1 MTTTVRITDTA
12 INTKY
17 TGLAGTTSGAGTGT
31 TFDVTKTN
39 GVYSSVIKTA
49 GIGYVAGDTITILGT
64 SLGGTVANNLILT
77 VATTGLNGTIATFGS
92 VGTGRV
98 GDGVIDITVNVEGT
112 SSIDTYTF
120 QGDSDDY
127 TLNFDEDSGIVATS
141 NLINN
146 LVNNL
151 EFNLNN
157 YERVVFDDTAI
168 AFDLVD
174 GKAGTV
180 FSVVAAAFG
189 TADVTPK
196 LMGKALAYYD
206 QGVSTTQLANM
217 IINSTNF
224 AEDAGGVSNE
234 TFVKN
239 VFKNVVGRASTL
251 AETSEFVALIENKTY
266 TKASLLSIAAT
277 LEDFQDTIN
286 LVGMQTT
293 GVEYTPFTI

>member
-1 MTTTVRITDTA
+1 MTTTVTIKDKA
-12 INTKY
+12 INATY
-17 TGLAGTTSGAGTGT
+17 TGVTGNTSGAGTGA
-31 TFDVTKTN
+31 TFNVIKTN

-49 GIGYVAGDTITILGT
+49 GIGYVAGDTITVLGT
-64 SLGGTVANNLILT
+64 ALGGTVSNNLILT
-77 VATTGLNGTIATFGS
+77 VATVGVNGTIATFGS

-98 GDGVIDITVNVEGT
+98 GNGVIDISVDVEGT
-112 SSIDTYTF
+112 DNVDTYTF

-127 TLNFDEDSGIVATS
+127 TLNFSQDAIVATS

-146 LVNNL
+146 LINNL

-189 TADVTPK
+189 TADVTPV

-266 TKASLLSIAAT
+266 TKASLLTIAAN
-277 LEDFQDTIN
+277 LEDFQTTIN

>member
-1 MTTTVRITDTA
+1 MTTTVRIKDTA
-12 INTKY
+12 INTTY
-17 TGLAGTTSGAGTGT
+17 TSVTGTTSGSGTSA
-31 TFDVTKTN
+31 TFDVTKNN
-39 GVYSSVIKTA
+39 GVYSTVVKTA
-49 GIGYVAGDTITILGT
+49 GTGFVSGDTITVSGT
-64 SLGGTVANNLILT
+64 ALGGTVANNLILT

-98 GDGVIDITVNVEGT
+98 GDGVIDIIVDVEGT
-112 SSIDTYTF
+112 DAVDTYTF

-127 TLNFDEDSGIVATS
+127 TLNFSQYAIVATS

-146 LVNNL
+146 LINNL

-180 FSVVAAAFG
+180 FSVMAAAFG
-189 TADVTPK
+189 TADVTPV
-196 LMGKALAYYD
+196 LMGKALAYYN

-224 AEDAGGVSNE
+224 AEDARGFSNE

-239 VFKNVVGRASTL
+239 VFLNVVGRNSTL
-251 AETSEFVALIENKTY
+251 AETAYYVDILDSGRQ
-266 TKASLLSIAAT
+266 TKADLLVMASNV
-277 LEDFQDTIN
+277 EDFQTTIN
-286 LVGMQTT
+286 LVGLQTT

>member
-1 MTTTVRITDTA
+1 MTTTVRIKDKA
-12 INTKY
+12 INTTY
-17 TGLAGTTSGAGTGT
+17 TSVTGTTSGSGTSA
-31 TFDVTKTN
+31 TFDVTKNN
-39 GVYSSVIKTA
+39 GVYSTVVKTA
-49 GIGYVAGDTITILGT
+49 GTGFVSGDTITVSGT
-64 SLGGTVANNLILT
+64 ALGGTVANNLILT

-98 GDGVIDITVNVEGT
+98 GDGVIDIIVDVEGT
-112 SSIDTYTF
+112 DAVDTYTF

-127 TLNFDEDSGIVATS
+127 TLNFSQDAIVATS
-141 NLINN
+141 NLI
-146 LVNNL
+146 NNL

-180 FSVVAAAFG
+180 FSVMAAAFG
-189 TADVTPK
+189 TADVTPV
-196 LMGKALAYYD
+196 LMGKALAYYN

-224 AEDAGGVSNE
+224 AEDARGFSNE

-239 VFKNVVGRASTL
+239 VFLNVVGRNSTL
-251 AETSEFVALIENKTY
+251 AETAYYVDILDSGIQ
-266 TKASLLSIAAT
+266 TKADLLVMASNV
-277 LEDFQDTIN
+277 EDFQTTIN
-286 LVGMQTT
+286 LVGLQTT

>member
-1 MTTTVRITDTA
+1 MTTTVRIKDKA
-12 INTKY
+12 INTTY
-17 TGLAGTTSGAGTGT
+17 TSVTGTTSGSGTSA

-39 GVYSSVIKTA
+39 GVYSTVVKTA
-49 GIGYVAGDTITILGT
+49 GTGFVVGDTITVLGT

-77 VATTGLNGTIATFGS
+77 VATTGLNGAIATFGA

-98 GDGVIDITVNVEGT
+98 GDGVIDVIVDVEGT
-112 SSIDTYTF
+112 DGVDTYTF

-127 TLNFDEDSGIVATS
+127 TLNFSQDAIVATS
-141 NLINN
+141 KLI
-146 LVNNL
+146 NNL

-180 FSVVAAAFG
+180 FSVMAAAFG
-189 TADVTPK
+189 TADVTPV
-196 LMGKALAYYD
+196 LMGKALAYYN

-224 AEDAGGVSNE
+224 AEDARGFSNE

-239 VFKNVVGRASTL
+239 VFLNVVGRNSTL
-251 AETSEFVALIENKTY
+251 AETAYYVDILDSGRQ
-266 TKASLLSIAAT
+266 TKADLLVMASNV
-277 LEDFQDTIN
+277 EDFQTTIN
-286 LVGMQTT
+286 LVGLQTT

>member
-1 MTTTVRITDTA
+1 MTTTVRIKDKA
-12 INTKY
+12 INTTY
-17 TGLAGTTSGAGTGT
+17 TSVTGTTSGSGTSA
-31 TFDVTKTN
+31 TFDVTKNN
-39 GVYSSVIKTA
+39 GVYSTVVKTA
-49 GIGYVAGDTITILGT
+49 GTGFVSGDTITVSGT
-64 SLGGTVANNLILT
+64 ALGGTVANNLILT

-98 GDGVIDITVNVEGT
+98 GDGVIDIIVDVEGT
-112 SSIDTYTF
+112 DAVDTYTF

-127 TLNFDEDSGIVATS
+127 TLNFSQDAIVATS
-141 NLINN
+141 NLI
-146 LVNNL
+146 NNL

-180 FSVVAAAFG
+180 FSVMAAAFG
-189 TADVTPK
+189 TADVTPV
-196 LMGKALAYYD
+196 LMGKALAYYN

-224 AEDAGGVSNE
+224 AEDARGFSNE

-239 VFKNVVGRASTL
+239 VFLNVVGRNSTL
-251 AETSEFVALIENKTY
+251 AETAYYVDILDSGRQ
-266 TKASLLSIAAT
+266 TKADLLVMASNV
-277 LEDFQDTIN
+277 EDFQTTIN
-286 LVGMQTT
+286 LVGLQTT

>member
-1 MTTTVRITDTA
+1 MTTTVRIKDKA
-12 INTKY
+12 INTTY
-17 TGLAGTTSGAGTGT
+17 TSVTGTTSGSGTSA
-31 TFDVTKTN
+31 TFDVTKNN
-39 GVYSSVIKTA
+39 GVYSTVVKTA
-49 GIGYVAGDTITILGT
+49 GTGFVSGDTITVSGT
-64 SLGGTVANNLILT
+64 ALGGTVANNLILT

-98 GDGVIDITVNVEGT
+98 GDGVIDIIVDVEGT
-112 SSIDTYTF
+112 DAVDTYTF

-127 TLNFDEDSGIVATS
+127 TLNFSQDAIVATS

-146 LVNNL
+146 LINNL

-168 AFDLVD
+168 AFDLLD
-174 GKAGTV
+174 GKAVTV
-180 FSVVAAAFG
+180 FSVMAAAFG
-189 TADVTPK
+189 TADVTPV
-196 LMGKALAYYD
+196 LMGKALAYYN

-224 AEDAGGVSNE
+224 AEDARGFSNE

-239 VFKNVVGRASTL
+239 VFLNVVGRNSTL
-251 AETSEFVALIENKTY
+251 AETAYYVDILDSGRQ
-266 TKASLLSIAAT
+266 TKADLLVMASNV
-277 LEDFQDTIN
+277 EDFQTTIN
-286 LVGMQTT
+286 LVGLQTT

>member
-1 MTTTVRITDTA
+1 MTTTVRIKDKA
-12 INTKY
+12 INTTY
-17 TGLAGTTSGAGTGT
+17 TSVTGTTSGSGTSA
-31 TFDVTKTN
+31 TFDVTKNN
-39 GVYSSVIKTA
+39 GVYSTVVKTA
-49 GIGYVAGDTITILGT
+49 GTGFASGDTITVSGT
-64 SLGGTVANNLILT
+64 ALGGTVANNLILT

-98 GDGVIDITVNVEGT
+98 GDGVIDIIVDVEGT
-112 SSIDTYTF
+112 DAVDTYTF

-127 TLNFDEDSGIVATS
+127 TLNFSQDAIVATS

-146 LVNNL
+146 LINNL

-180 FSVVAAAFG
+180 FSVMAAAFG
-189 TADVTPK
+189 TADVTPV
-196 LMGKALAYYD
+196 LMGKALAYYN

-224 AEDAGGVSNE
+224 AEDARGFSNE

-239 VFKNVVGRASTL
+239 VFLNVVGRNSTL
-251 AETSEFVALIENKTY
+251 AETAYYVDILDSGRQ
-266 TKASLLSIAAT
+266 TKADLLVMASNV
-277 LEDFQDTIN
+277 EDFQTTIN
-286 LVGMQTT
+286 LVGLQTT

>member
-1 MTTTVRITDTA
+1 MTTTVRIKDKA
-12 INTKY
+12 INTTY
-17 TGLAGTTSGAGTGT
+17 TSVTGTTSGSGTSA
-31 TFDVTKTN
+31 TFDVTKNN
-39 GVYSSVIKTA
+39 GVYSTVVKTA
-49 GIGYVAGDTITILGT
+49 GTGFVSGDTITVSGT
-64 SLGGTVANNLILT
+64 ALGGTVANNLILT

-98 GDGVIDITVNVEGT
+98 GDGVIDIIVDVEGT
-112 SSIDTYTF
+112 DAVDTYTF

-127 TLNFDEDSGIVATS
+127 TLNFSQDAIVATS

-146 LVNNL
+146 LINNL

-180 FSVVAAAFG
+180 FSVMAAAFG
-189 TADVTPK
+189 TADVTPV
-196 LMGKALAYYD
+196 LMGKALAYYN

-224 AEDAGGVSNE
+224 AEDARGFSNE

-239 VFKNVVGRASTL
+239 VFLNVVGRNSTL
-251 AETSEFVALIENKTY
+251 AETAYYVDILDSGRQ
-266 TKASLLSIAAT
+266 TKADLLVMASNV
-277 LEDFQDTIN
+277 EDFQTTIN
-286 LVGMQTT
+286 LVGLQTT

>member
-1 MTTTVRITDTA
+1 MTTTVRIKDKA
-12 INTKY
+12 INTTY
-17 TGLAGTTSGAGTGT
+17 TSVTGTTSGSGTSA
-31 TFDVTKTN
+31 TFDVTKNN
-39 GVYSSVIKTA
+39 GVYSTVVKTA
-49 GIGYVAGDTITILGT
+49 GTGFVSGDTITVSGT
-64 SLGGTVANNLILT
+64 ALGGTVANNLILT

-98 GDGVIDITVNVEGT
+98 GDGVIDIIVDVEGT
-112 SSIDTYTF
+112 DAVDTYTF

-127 TLNFDEDSGIVATS
+127 TLNFSQDAIVATS

-146 LVNNL
+146 LINNL

-180 FSVVAAAFG
+180 FSVMAAAFG
-189 TADVTPK
+189 TADVTPV
-196 LMGKALAYYD
+196 LMGKALAYYN

-224 AEDAGGVSNE
+224 AEDARVFSNE

-239 VFKNVVGRASTL
+239 VFLNVVGRNSTL
-251 AETSEFVALIENKTY
+251 AETAYYVDILDSGRQ
-266 TKASLLSIAAT
+266 TKADLLVMASNV
-277 LEDFQDTIN
+277 EDFQTTIN
-286 LVGMQTT
+286 LVGLQTT